1 MKPGDLI
8 LHRGPYDTTMGI
20 LLYNNEAGGTLKI
33 YDVDRG
39 KSVWKVK
46 SECKVISECE
56 AISESR

>member
-46 SECKVISECE
+46 SECKVISE
-56 AISESR
+56 SR